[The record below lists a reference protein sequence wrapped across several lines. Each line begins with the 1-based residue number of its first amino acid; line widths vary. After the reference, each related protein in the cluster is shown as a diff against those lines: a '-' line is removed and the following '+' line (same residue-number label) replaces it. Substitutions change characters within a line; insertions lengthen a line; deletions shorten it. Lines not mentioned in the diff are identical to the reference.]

1 MRIRPGLILLLFPMS
16 GLLFPASGLA
26 QQATA
31 VPKYEVTAIRYATIP
46 DFAISDLVKGGDHS
60 RKIDI
65 AMYVWL
71 VRGGGRN
78 ILVDTGFYRPEIFK
92 NWKVVDFI
100 RPDEA
105 VARAGVKPDEI
116 TDVIVTHMH
125 WDHAG
130 SADLFPKAQIW
141 IQRDEYAY
149 YTGAAWQPGGKHGGI
164 ELADLTAM
172 LRANTEGRLHL
183 VDGDREILPGV
194 SVYTGGRHTWASQ
207 YAVVNGTPGRIVL
220 ASDNMYLYE
229 NLDKHLPI
237 AQTFDEFSNLRAQDR
252 MRTLASE
259 PRLIIPGH
267 DPAVLTRFPKAG
279 EGMVRIE

>member
-1 MRIRPGLILLLFPMS
+1 VRIGSAVILLL
-16 GLLFPASGLA
+16 LAASARA
-26 QQATA
+26 QTPSAATT
-31 VPKYEVTAIRYATIP
+31 PTTKYEVVAIRYATIP
-46 DFAISDLVKGGDHS
+46 DFAVSDLIKGADPS

-78 ILVDTGFYRPEIFK
+78 VLVDSGFYRPEFFK
-92 NWKVVDFI
+92 SWKIVDFV

-105 VARAGVKPDEI
+105 VARAGVKADEI

-130 SADLFPKAQIW
+130 SVDLFPKAQVW

-149 YTGAAWQPGGKHGGI
+149 YTGAAWQEGGKHGGVT
-164 ELADLTAM
+164 LADLTTM

-183 VDGDREILPGV
+183 VDGDREILPGIR
-194 SVYTGGRHTWASQ
+194 VYTGGRHTWASQ
-207 YAVVNGTPGRIVL
+207 YAVVDAVPGHVVL
-220 ASDNMYLYE
+220 ASDNLYLYE

-237 AQTFDEFSNLRAQDR
+237 AQTFDAASNLRAQDR

-279 EGMVRIE
+279 EGRVKIE